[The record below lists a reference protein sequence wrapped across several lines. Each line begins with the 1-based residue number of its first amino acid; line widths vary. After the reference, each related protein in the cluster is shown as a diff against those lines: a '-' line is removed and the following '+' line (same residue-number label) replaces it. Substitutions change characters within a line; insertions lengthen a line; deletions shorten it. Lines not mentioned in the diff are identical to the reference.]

1 MKIRKVE
8 IWNTNC
14 NDKPA
19 WHPVLIRLT
28 TDDGITGVGEV
39 GVAYGIG
46 HSAAAGYVRDMA
58 EQFVIGCDPF
68 NTEKLWADVF
78 RDSFWGQGGGPIV
91 YGAMSAVDMAL
102 WDIKGKAL
110 GRPVYMLL
118 GGKTNESLR
127 TYASQIQFDWT
138 ERGFIPLSRPEQY
151 AEAALRAVEQGY
163 DAVKLDPLQVGEDG
177 GMTITSDS
185 NRILDRKTVEL
196 ARARIGAV
204 RGAVGDKADIIV
216 ELHCGTN
223 VSSGIQLCRVAEE
236 FGCMFVEEPVHCMNP
251 ALQRKVAQS
260 VKVPLAAGERIYTRW
275 GYSRYF
281 EDQSVN
287 VIQPDLCLV
296 GGITEGK
303 KVCDYASV
311 YDVTVQ
317 AHVCGSPVSTAAALH
332 LETAISNFQIHEL
345 HVVGLQDYNRRLCNE
360 DNLPVNGRFHVP
372 ETPGLGVTLNDGFL
386 KTQECVTVK

>member
-1 MKIRKVE
+1 MKVKSVE

-19 WHPVLIRLT
+19 WHPVLIRVN
-28 TDDGITGVGEV
+28 TDEGVSGVGEV

-46 HSAAAGYVRDMA
+46 HSAAAGYVKDLA
-58 EQFVIGCDPF
+58 EQFVIGCNPF
-68 NTEKLWADVF
+68 DTEKLWADIF
-78 RDSFWGQGGGPIV
+78 RESFWGQGGGPIV

-110 GRPVYMLL
+110 GQPVYRLL
-118 GGKTNESLR
+118 GGKTNDSLR

-138 ERGFIPLSRPEQY
+138 ENGFIPLGRSEQY
-151 AEAALRAVEQGY
+151 GEAALRALEQGY
-163 DAVKLDPLQVGEDG
+163 DAVKLDPLQVGADG
-177 GMTITSDS
+177 TMTITSDS
-185 NRILDRKTVEL
+185 NRILDKNTL
-196 ARARIGAV
+196 AFAEKRIAAV
-204 RGAVGDKADIIV
+204 RQAVGDKADIII
-216 ELHCGTN
+216 ELHCGTS
-223 VSSGIQLCRVAEE
+223 VSSGIQLCRIAEE
-236 FGCMFVEEPVHCMNP
+236 YGCMFVEEPVHCMNP
-251 ALQRKVAQS
+251 ALQRKVSRS

-281 EDQSVN
+281 EDQSLN

-345 HVVGLQDYNRRLCNE
+345 HVVGLQHYNRQLCNE
-360 DNLPVNGRFHVP
+360 DNLPVNGRFYVP

-386 KTQECVTVK
+386 KTQECICVK

>member
-1 MKIRKVE
+1 MKVKSVE

-14 NDKPA
+14 NDRPA
-19 WHPVLIRLT
+19 WHPVLIRVN
-28 TDDGITGVGEV
+28 TDEGISGVGEV

-46 HSAAAGYVRDMA
+46 HSAAAGYVKDLA
-58 EQFVIGCDPF
+58 EQFVIDRDPF
-68 NTEKLWADVF
+68 NTEKLWADIF
-78 RDSFWGQGGGPIV
+78 RESFWGQGGGPIV
-91 YGAMSAVDMAL
+91 YGAISAVDMAL

-110 GRPVYMLL
+110 GQPVYQLL

-151 AEAALRAVEQGY
+151 AEAALRAMEQGY
-163 DAVKLDPLQVGEDG
+163 DAVKLDPLQVGPDG
-177 GMTITSDS
+177 EMTITSDS
-185 NRILDRKTVEL
+185 NRILDQTTVAI
-196 ARARIGAV
+196 ARERIEAV
-204 RGAVGDKADIIV
+204 RRAVGDKADIIV
-216 ELHCGTN
+216 ELHCGTS

-236 FGCMFVEEPVHCMNP
+236 YGCMFVEEPVHCMNP
-251 ALQRKVAQS
+251 ALQRKVSRS

-281 EDQSVN
+281 EDQSIN

-332 LETAISNFQIHEL
+332 LETAIPNFQIHEL
-345 HVVGLQDYNRRLCNE
+345 HIVGLQQYNRQLCNE
-360 DNLPVNGRFHVP
+360 DNLPINGKFMVP
-372 ETPGLGVTLNDGFL
+372 DTPGLGVTLNDSFL
-386 KTQECVTVK
+386 KTQEYLCVK

>member
-1 MKIRKVE
+1 MKIKKVE

-68 NTEKLWADVF
+68 NTEKLWANVF

-91 YGAMSAVDMAL
+91 YGAMSAVDIAL

-110 GRPVYMLL
+110 GQPVYMLL

-185 NRILDRKTVEL
+185 NRILERKTVEL

-236 FGCMFVEEPVHCMNP
+236 FGCMYVEEPVHCMNP

-260 VKVPLAAGERIYTRW
+260 VRVPLAAGERIYTRW

-345 HVVGLQDYNRRLCNE
+345 HVVGLQDYNRLLCNE